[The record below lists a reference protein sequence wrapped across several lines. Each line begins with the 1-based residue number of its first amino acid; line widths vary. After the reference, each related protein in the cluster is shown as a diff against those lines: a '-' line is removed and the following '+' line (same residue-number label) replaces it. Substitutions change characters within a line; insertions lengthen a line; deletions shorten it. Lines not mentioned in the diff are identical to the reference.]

1 MAGKGKPGAKTA
13 EKKKDESKSE
23 ESFEPIKVE
32 ARLANTTIL
41 MLESPEDEIVQK
53 SCEAIFKFC
62 EKSKRL
68 SLFSKTLKNKS
79 FFFKFNYIELG
90 SHQIMY
96 IDGREF

>member
-13 EKKKDESKSE
+13 EKKKDDSKND

-53 SCEAIFKFC
+53 ACESIFKFC
-62 EKSKRL
+62 EKSNE
-68 SLFSKTLKNKS
+68 S
-79 FFFKFNYIELG
+79 NY
-90 SHQIMY
+90 
-96 IDGREF
+96 

>member
-13 EKKKDESKSE
+13 EKKKDDSKND

-53 SCEAIFKFC
+53 ACESIFKFC
-62 EKSKRL
+62 EKSNEQL
-68 SLFSKTLKNKS
+68 LNLNKLNR
-79 FFFKFNYIELG
+79 FNGIF
-90 SHQIMY
+90 QQN
-96 IDGREF
+96 